1 MELRIG
7 FDGGRMD
14 RNGEAE
20 AIWSDF
26 AARVEVP
33 FQYFRVRG
41 YAYAAETNEIAYSMI
56 VLPGHPDYSGQEYGQ
71 IVLGLR
77 FPDNREERTLTLL
90 HESVH
95 LATFMGSLRPTYE
108 AKAQLVEEYD
118 VAIELVQVAFRLADQ
133 IFEAV
138 AELFV
143 REKYPAYAV
152 ARARY
157 LANIQRQACA
167 DRLWERLSED
177 TRAYGILGYFLRVD
191 LALRLL
197 SDDDPLMAELSEC
210 RSQLHDEL
218 RASCASPG
226 VEDQLSSLEET
237 LSPRRDFNTVS
248 EWGPE
253 AYREAVKTILG

>member
-108 AKAQLVEEYD
+108 AKAQLV
-118 VAIELVQVAFRLADQ
+118 
-133 IFEAV
+133 
-138 AELFV
+138 
-143 REKYPAYAV
+143 
-152 ARARY
+152 
-157 LANIQRQACA
+157 
-167 DRLWERLSED
+167 
-177 TRAYGILGYFLRVD
+177 
-191 LALRLL
+191 
-197 SDDDPLMAELSEC
+197 
-210 RSQLHDEL
+210 
-218 RASCASPG
+218 
-226 VEDQLSSLEET
+226 
-237 LSPRRDFNTVS
+237 
-248 EWGPE
+248 
-253 AYREAVKTILG
+253 